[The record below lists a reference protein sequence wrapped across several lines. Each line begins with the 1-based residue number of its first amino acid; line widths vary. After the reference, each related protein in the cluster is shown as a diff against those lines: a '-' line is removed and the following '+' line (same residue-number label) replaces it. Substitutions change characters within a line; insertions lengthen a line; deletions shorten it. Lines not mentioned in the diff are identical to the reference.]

1 MPELHHHQGVVK
13 DYTGISEVYHLVTT
27 LHKYIASRRSLIR
40 MGHCKSRSCH
50 LLHRSYVL

>member
-40 MGHCKSRSCH
+40 MCHCKSRSCH